1 MDTNDWLSLLPPQVA
16 AMYQIMQAMQIGA
29 TLSERVQAVLTVTV
43 HATGLKGGTV
53 RLLTPDRQRL
63 DLVAAYGLSEGYL
76 AKGQVE
82 LAHSEMDRL
91 VLQGETVVV
100 DDAGTDPR
108 LQYPA
113 QAAAEGIHSM
123 LALPLRFGARS
134 VGVFRVYASVA
145 HRFPPEETA
154 FLTAVA
160 NAAGA
165 SLENARMHEALLDI
179 AQAVGSSLKLADV
192 LVTVLERAVVDL
204 GLRAGLIRLLDAQ
217 TGTLPL
223 VAAYG
228 LSQAYI
234 SKGTVNLGRSP
245 LDQRVLAGE
254 VIASPNVGA
263 DPAFQY
269 PDAARREGL
278 ASALSLPL
286 RGRQRPVGVLR
297 VYTGVE
303 YTFTHAEIEFL
314 TAVAQLGA
322 TAIENA
328 RLYEA
333 LQAQNKNLEADLQAW
348 YTFVG

>member
-1 MDTNDWLSLLPPQVA
+1 MDTNDFMSLLPSRVA

-29 TLSERVQAVLTVTV
+29 TLNDRVEAVLTVTV

-53 RLLTPDRQRL
+53 RLLTPDRQCL
-63 DLVAAYGLSEGYL
+63 ELVAAYGLSQGYL

-82 LAHSEMDRL
+82 VARSGLDRL
-91 VLQGETVVV
+91 VLAGETVVV
-100 DDAGTDPR
+100 DDAGADPR

-113 QAAAEGIHSM
+113 EAAREGIRSM
-123 LALPLRFGARS
+123 LALPLRFGSRI
-134 VGVFRVYASVA
+134 VGVFRVYSAQA

-192 LVTVLERAVVDL
+192 LVTVLERTVVDL
-204 GLRAGLIRLLDAQ
+204 GLRAGLIRLLDPQ
-217 TGTLPL
+217 TGALPL

-228 LSQAYI
+228 LSEAYI
-234 SKGTVNLGRSP
+234 RKGSVNVGSSP
-245 LDQRVLAGE
+245 LDRRVLAGE
-254 VIASPNVGA
+254 VIATANVPTDA
-263 DPAFQY
+263 DFQY
-269 PDAARREGL
+269 REAALREGL
-278 ASALSLPL
+278 VSAVSLPL
-286 RGRQRPVGVLR
+286 RIHQRAIGVLR
-297 VYTGVE
+297 VYTAVE
-303 YTFTHAEIEFL
+303 YTFTPDETEFL
-314 TAVAQLGA
+314 TAVAQIGA

-333 LQAQNKNLEADLQAW
+333 LEAQNKNLEADLQAW
-348 YTFVG
+348 YSFVG

>member
-1 MDTNDWLSLLPPQVA
+1 MDTQAWLSLLPPQVA
-16 AMYQIMQAMQIGA
+16 AMYQIMQAMQTGA
-29 TLSERVQAVLTVTV
+29 TLSDRVQAVLTVTV

-63 DLVAAYGLSEGYL
+63 DLVAAYGLSESYL

-82 LAHSEMDRL
+82 VARSGLDRL
-91 VLQGETVVV
+91 VLQGETVVI
-100 DDAGTDPR
+100 DDAGADPR

-113 QAAAEGIHSM
+113 EAAREGIRSL
-123 LALPLRFGARS
+123 LALPLRFGSRS
-134 VGVFRVYASVA
+134 VGVFRVYAA
-145 HRFPPEETA
+145 TTHRFPPEETA

-179 AQAVGSSLKLADV
+179 TQAVGSSLKLADV
-192 LVTVLERAVVDL
+192 LVTMLERTVVDL
-204 GLRAGLIRLLDAQ
+204 GLRAGLIRLLDPA
-217 TGTLPL
+217 TSTLSL

-228 LSQAYI
+228 LSATYL
-234 SKGTVNLGRSP
+234 SKGTVNVGNSR
-245 LDQRVLAGE
+245 LDQRVLAGQ
-254 VIASPNVGA
+254 VIASPNIGA

-286 RGRQRPVGVLR
+286 RVHQRPVGVLR
-297 VYTGVE
+297 VYTAVE
-303 YTFTHAEIEFL
+303 YTFTPQEIEFL
-314 TAVAQLGA
+314 TAVAQIGA

-348 YTFVG
+348 YSFVG